1 MLSETKP
8 NTKPVTEEAQAFSIT
23 TSGTDLNKFTAED
36 SSPLKKEVNI
46 FCVFVY
52 VFLWFKNAKDL
63 NINNIVNW

>member
-52 VFLWFKNAKDL
+52 VFL
-63 NINNIVNW
+63 